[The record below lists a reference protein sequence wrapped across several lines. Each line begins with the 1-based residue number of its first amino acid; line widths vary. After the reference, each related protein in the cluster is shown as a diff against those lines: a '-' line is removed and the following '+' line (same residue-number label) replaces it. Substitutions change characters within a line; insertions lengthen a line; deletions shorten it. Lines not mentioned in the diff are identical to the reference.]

1 MAWLEEKEVGQLFPK
16 IAQKVAKT
24 VFTKQSDIVVAL
36 SGLAALILHTD
47 DFKASYNTFIN
58 KSCLI
63 RSTNKAQKQAL
74 FQFY

>member
-36 SGLAALILHTD
+36 SGLATLILLC
-47 DFKASYNTFIN
+47 YQ
-58 KSCLI
+58 LI
-63 RSTNKAQKQAL
+63 HAYR
-74 FQFY
+74 